1 MKVGELVSIRWNG
14 HHDGGQERR
23 VGILVGLAPPIEMR
37 GFEEW
42 TVWNVFV
49 TGEIRPVAQR
59 YMEVINES
67 R

>member
-1 MKVGELVSIRWNG
+1 MKVGDLVSIKWNG
-14 HHDGGQERR
+14 HTDRGKERR
-23 VGILVGLAPPIEMR
+23 VGVLVGLAPPIEMR

-42 TVWNVFV
+42 IVWNVFV
-49 TGEIRPVAQR
+49 TGGIRPVAQR